1 MPKEL
6 VMLSEK
12 QTENKTREELLTGLI
27 IPAIKSRFHHF
38 PEHSTQALFELWALP
53 QPWQAALSTLHN
65 PTIITEKAKEGEK
78 ITLKMRCVSMATQ
91 ESKYSESPHNKCSLY
106 QHDPP
111 CARECCA
118 CPLVFVKSL
127 PKSPWRQPAGPPT
140 STVPTESILA
150 LHSCGNKPVYH
161 QRVTHANERLFV
173 FHCAHAGVR
182 EFI

>member
-1 MPKEL
+1 
-6 VMLSEK
+6 MLWER
-12 QTENKTREELLTGLI
+12 QTVNKTIHRGAPDRFDYPCNYGPLSSLHRAQHRGI
-27 IPAIKSRFHHF
+27 IRTPNITSALAD
-38 PEHSTQALFELWALP
+38 STRHPSQFNNYHW
-53 QPWQAALSTLHN
+53 
-65 PTIITEKAKEGEK
+65 EGGERKK
-78 ITLKMRCVSMATQ
+78 ITLKMKWISVATQ
-91 ESKYSESPHNKCSLY
+91 ETKYSESPYNKCSLY

-118 CPLVFVKSL
+118 CPLAFVKSL
-127 PKSPWRQPAGPPT
+127 LKSPWRQPAGPPT
-140 STVPTESILA
+140 STVPVESILA